1 MKVKK
6 SKTNIFIFLKK
17 HSPTILSF
25 ISAGGVVGTAVLAV
39 KATPKA
45 MKILEDR
52 KRENGEL
59 TRTDII
65 CETWKC
71 YLPTIAIGIST
82 IFCIFGANALNK
94 HQQAALMSA
103 YSLVSN
109 SYKEYK
115 SKLKELYGEEVHQ
128 NIVDSIVKDNCEDV
142 YINASGFVENFS
154 LDFEEHSQKDKKLFY
169 DTFSKRY
176 FESTVNQVIQA
187 EYHINRNFVLR
198 GYVKLN
204 EFYDFIGLKEIDYG
218 DVVGWSCFDGDIY
231 WIDFNNHKITLK
243 NGKECYVID
252 FVFDPT
258 EELIEYI

>member
-1 MKVKK
+1 
-6 SKTNIFIFLKK
+6 
-17 HSPTILSF
+17 
-25 ISAGGVVGTAVLAV
+25 
-39 KATPKA
+39 
-45 MKILEDR
+45 
-52 KRENGEL
+52 
-59 TRTDII
+59 
-65 CETWKC
+65 
-71 YLPTIAIGIST
+71 
-82 IFCIFGANALNK
+82 
-94 HQQAALMSA
+94 MSA

-115 SKLKELYGEEVHQ
+115 SKLKELYGKEAHQ
-128 NIVDSIVKDNCEDV
+128 NIVDAIVKDHCEDV
-142 YINASGFVENFS
+142 YINASGFVENSS

-204 EFYDFIGLKEIDYG
+204 EFYDFIGLKETDYG